1 GTYAASFTGT
11 TAGTASTLTVTVG
24 GLALAA
30 KPTVTVTGPPAPVI
44 GSHPADPTNSTSAT
58 FTFSDARAGV
68 TFLSSLDGSPFAAA
82 TSPQTFTGLAD
93 GFHTFR
99 VEARD
104 AAGNASDAASFPWT
118 VDTNPPPP
126 PAVVD
131 PLPGCGKTA
140 TLYFADA
147 ENGVTF
153 L

>member
-1 GTYAASFTGT
+1 
-11 TAGTASTLTVTVG
+11 
-24 GLALAA
+24 
-30 KPTVTVTGPPAPVI
+30 
-44 GSHPADPTNSTSAT
+44 
-58 FTFSDARAGV
+58 V

-153 L
+153 LTSLDGSPFAAATSPQTFQNLAEGSHT